1 MVHVALAQAKRA
13 FQTGGGRPADPD
25 AAAAAS
31 IGVTAAHQSLNS
43 AQRRHLWFVSASKK
57 KKKSGGSGKG
67 LCLSAVE
74 GGLAAH
80 ILI

>member
-1 MVHVALAQAKRA
+1 MVRVALAQAKRA
-13 FQTGGGRPADPD
+13 IQTGSGRPADPD

-57 KKKSGGSGKG
+57 
-67 LCLSAVE
+67 
-74 GGLAAH
+74 
-80 ILI
+80 

>member
-13 FQTGGGRPADPD
+13 IQTGSGRPADPD

-57 KKKSGGSGKG
+57 KK
-67 LCLSAVE
+67 
-74 GGLAAH
+74 
-80 ILI
+80 